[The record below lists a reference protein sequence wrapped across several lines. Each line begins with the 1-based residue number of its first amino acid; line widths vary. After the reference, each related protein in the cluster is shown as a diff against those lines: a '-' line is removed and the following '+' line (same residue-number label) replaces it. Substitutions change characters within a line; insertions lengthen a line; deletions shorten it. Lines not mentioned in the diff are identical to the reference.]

1 MKTERAVNRELTE
14 GVIWKQLLLF
24 FFPIMFGSFFQ
35 QLYNTADTVIVGQF
49 VGKEALAAVG
59 ATGQPIQL
67 LVGFFVGISSGATV
81 IISQFFGAKKPQEIG
96 KAIHTSIA
104 LSLVGGLL
112 FMLIGL
118 ALAGPILRAMNT
130 PADCFDSALL
140 YINVYFLGMIPTFLY
155 NMGTGILRAL
165 GDSKSPMYILI
176 ACCMVNIALDLLFVP
191 VFHMGIFGAALA
203 TILSQLLSAVLV
215 ALSLIRKK
223 GMFGFRFRSLCLAP
237 GMVKRI
243 LLIGLPAGLQSAT
256 YSISNLVVQ
265 SGVNS
270 FGTDMVAAWSA
281 FGKMDAIFWMI
292 SGAFGIAATTFVG
305 QNFGARNFDRIK
317 KCVRI
322 SLGMEFA
329 VAVSYSILSVT
340 AGPFLLQIFTR
351 DVDVLACGRQLIYL
365 LTPFYALFT
374 CIEIYSGAIRG
385 VGEALYPTLITV
397 FGVCVFRVLWMLFLL
412 PVHHTIGM
420 VAVCYPVSWGITS
433 LIFLIYYL
441 RGNWL
446 KRGMVNS

>member
-1 MKTERAVNRELTE
+1 MKKERTANYELTE

-24 FFPIMFGSFFQ
+24 FFPIMLGSFFQ

-67 LVGFFVGISSGATV
+67 LVGFFVGISSGSTV
-81 IISQFFGAKKPQEIG
+81 IISQFFGAKRTQDIE

-104 LSLVGGLL
+104 LSLAGGLL

-118 ALAGPILRAMNT
+118 TLSGPILRAMNT
-130 PADCFDSALL
+130 PADCFENALL
-140 YINVYFLGMIPTFLY
+140 YIRVYFLGMIPTFLY

-176 ACCMVNIALDLLFVP
+176 ACCIVNILLDLLLVP
-191 VFHMGIFGAALA
+191 VMGLGIFGAALA

-215 ALSLIRKK
+215 AIILIRKK
-223 GMFGFRFRSLCLAP
+223 SMFTFRFRKLNFAP
-237 GMVKRI
+237 NMLGRI
-243 LLIGLPAGLQSAT
+243 LLIGFPTGLQSAT
-256 YSISNLVVQ
+256 YSISNVVVQ

-281 FGKMDAIFWMI
+281 FSKMDSIFWMI
-292 SGAFGIAATTFVG
+292 SGAFGIAVTTFVG
-305 QNFGARNFDRIK
+305 QNFGAKNFDRIK
-317 KCVRI
+317 KSVRI

-329 VAVSYSILSVT
+329 AAASSSLLFLA
-340 AGPFLLQIFTR
+340 AGPYILKIFTH
-351 DVDVLACGRQLIYL
+351 DTDVLACGMQLIHL
-365 LTPFYALFT
+365 LAPFYALFA
-374 CIEIYSGAIRG
+374 CIEIFSGAIRG
-385 VGEALYPTLITV
+385 VGEALYPMLVSI
-397 FGVCVFRVLWMLFLL
+397 FGVCVFRVVWMLFIL
-412 PVHHTIGM
+412 PLHHTIGM
-420 VAVCYPVSWGITS
+420 IAICYPVSWGITS
-433 LIFLIYYL
+433 VIFLIYYL

-446 KRGMVNS
+446 KRGLSNS